1 MTTITPNQ
9 ALRNAYGTDIRA
21 CVARILATWHAAD
34 DSDRA
39 AGHAWYTEA
48 GKHAAI
54 LAERHG
60 TTREHAAAVLA
71 HLSPRTFWARNVAA
85 AYSLYADGTAAHC
98 LTRNVDAARVAMGS
112 THPLSTFSPVAKKTR
127 AFAANILGDT
137 QRVTVDVWA
146 VRIALG
152 DTTKRNNPIDD
163 IPLKRVGVYE
173 AIERAY
179 QVAAERAGVTPA
191 VMQAT
196 TWITTRGR
204 AS

>member
-1 MTTITPNQ
+1 MTTPNK
-9 ALRNAYGTDIRA
+9 ALRKAYSTDIRA
-21 CVARILATWHAAD
+21 CVARILAVWHAAD
-34 DSDRA
+34 DAERV
-39 AGHAWYTEA
+39 AGAAWYLEA
-48 GKHAAI
+48 GEHAST

-98 LTRNVDAARVAMGS
+98 ITRNVENARVAMGS
-112 THPLSTFSPVAKKTR
+112 THPLATFSPAAKKTR
-127 AFAANILGDT
+127 AFAANILGDEH
-137 QRVTVDVWA
+137 RVTVDVWA

-152 DTTKRNNPIDD
+152 NHTKRNNPISDA
-163 IPLKRVGVYE
+163 PLGRVGVYE

-179 QVAAERAGVTPA
+179 QVAAERAGVAPA

-196 TWITTRGR
+196 TWVVVRGR
-204 AS
+204 VA